1 MSDAPRAPAAS
12 AAPLAPGES
21 AIPVVVTRPHAQALP
36 FAERLRAIGRAPVI
50 FPLLEIAP
58 LDDTSTLR
66 EHLADIGR
74 YALVA
79 FVSPNAIDAALPH
92 IVHWPPA
99 VAAAVVGE
107 GSRQALERHRIAP
120 PNYTVHVPQDPARS
134 DSEGLVA
141 ALDVSRLAGMRVL
154 IVRGE
159 SGREFMAD
167 ALRAAGAQ
175 VEQLAAYRRI
185 APVLDAERRA
195 QLERLLDQGADWVVT
210 SSEALRN
217 LKRMAQETGGHALVE
232 KLQRQHFL
240 VSHARIAE
248 TAATLGCAN
257 VMLTASGDEPLLAA
271 LQSRP

>member
-1 MSDAPRAPAAS
+1 MSDIPLAPAAS
-12 AAPLAPGES
+12 AAAVAPDNS
-21 AIPVVVTRPHAQALP
+21 SVPVVVTRPHAQALS
-36 FAERLRAIGRAPVI
+36 FAERVQAIGRAPVI

-58 LDDTSTLR
+58 LDDISALR
-66 EHLADIGR
+66 ERLADIGR

-92 IVHWPPA
+92 IGHWPPE

-107 GSRQALERHRIAP
+107 GSRKALQRHGIAP

-141 ALDVSRLAGMRVL
+141 VLDVSRLAGKPVL

-195 QLERLLDQGADWVVT
+195 QLERLLDQGADWIVT

-217 LKRMAQETGGHALVE
+217 LQQMARETGGEALVE
-232 KLQRQHFL
+232 KMQRQRFL

-257 VMLTASGDEPLLAA
+257 VVLTVSGDEPLLAA